1 MRLEL
6 FVDSSWAN
14 GPNRKSMFGFLV
26 MLNDVPV
33 SFRTK
38 RQSIFALS
46 TTEAEYIGLCEGIK
60 ELMFVWNMLKFL
72 GVQVKEPLVVYND
85 NQGAINIGND
95 LSSVSRTKHI
105 EMKYF
110 FVQELVE
117 NGKITLK
124 YIQTK
129 DMLADIL
136 TKPLGKNAFSDLCRR
151 IQHLDI
157 RQDEEGVESLI
168 LSNAGVAGA

>member
-1 MRLEL
+1 
-6 FVDSSWAN
+6 
-14 GPNRKSMFGFLV
+14 MFGFLV
-26 MLNDVPV
+26 MLNNDVPV

-38 RQSIFALS
+38 RQNIVALS
-46 TTEAEYIGLCEGIK
+46 KTEAEYIGLCEGIK

-72 GVQVKEPLVVYND
+72 GVQVKEPLMVYNY

-124 YIQTK
+124 YSLQR
-129 DMLADIL
+129 
-136 TKPLGKNAFSDLCRR
+136 PLWTNPTPR
-151 IQHLDI
+151 H
-157 RQDEEGVESLI
+157 
-168 LSNAGVAGA
+168 